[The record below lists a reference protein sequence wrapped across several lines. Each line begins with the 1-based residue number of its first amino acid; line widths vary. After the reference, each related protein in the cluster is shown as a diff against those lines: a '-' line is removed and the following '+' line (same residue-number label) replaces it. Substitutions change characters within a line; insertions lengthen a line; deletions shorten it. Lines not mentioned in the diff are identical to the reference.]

1 MTDGQAALSVIS
13 CLHQTI
19 VDVTPQRGTVCLC
32 CRDTIMY
39 AVSADTKGLDT
50 VVNLLADVALQ
61 PRLSG
66 LGALDSVSETD
77 SQGVTCS

>member
-1 MTDGQAALSVIS
+1 
-13 CLHQTI
+13 
-19 VDVTPQRGTVCLC
+19 
-32 CRDTIMY
+32 MY

-66 LGALDSVSETD
+66 LGAFDSCLRKRLPRRDLLLDP
-77 SQGVTCS
+77 QLLH